1 MQFVCDNTVLQARA
15 GAKGPVEAA
24 AAGAQ
29 SARPPQR
36 VAFNAACRVVAPE
49 PIQQAKLGATALGR
63 KPAWQARLD
72 VRHLPVEVR
81 CISVICATRLSVHN
95 VV

>member
-1 MQFVCDNTVLQARA
+1 MQFVRDNTVLQARA

-29 SARPPQR
+29 AARPPQR
-36 VAFNAACRVVAPE
+36 VAFNAACRVVAPDPMRE
-49 PIQQAKLGATALGR
+49 ARLGTTALAR
-63 KPAWQARLD
+63 KPVWQARLD

-81 CISVICATRLSVHN
+81 CISKMCATRLSLHN
-95 VV
+95 VM

>member
-1 MQFVCDNTVLQARA
+1 MKFVCDNTVLQARA

-29 SARPPQR
+29 AARPPQR
-36 VAFNAACRVVAPE
+36 VTFNAACRAAAPE
-49 PIQQAKLGATALGR
+49 YMREAKLGATALGR

-81 CISVICATRLSVHN
+81 RISVMCAQQA
-95 VV
+95 